1 MLLAATAVH
10 FEHPRYLMLLA
21 LIPVLVWLSFR
32 SLAGLGRARRAVAI
46 LFRCVVVGVMVMALA
61 GAQWV
66 QTRDQ
71 LAVIFAFDRSNSV
84 TRQAQPRQVEFARQ
98 AEKSMRPG
106 DQMAVLAFDGRSA
119 IEQLPMG
126 KLGIQFVS
134 EAVEPDQTNVAAA
147 MRMAMAL
154 FPADAARRLVVVSD
168 GNENVD
174 NLLKEADWFAANK
187 VPVDVVPIRFEY
199 GNEVM
204 IERLIAPPTAKAEE
218 TVSLKVVLR
227 SEQRDGRPV
236 KGHLRIYHNDTLIRT
251 QSSDERGVPVE
262 LTQPL
267 ESLTIPVPLWA
278 AGAHRFRAEFTPD
291 ASDDPTAA
299 PVDSIDAN
307 NVGQAFTI
315 VSGQGPILVLTTPE
329 DAASAELLADALRRE
344 KLVVKVM
351 NAGEAV
357 LDPIRLLDYS
367 LVVLSNVPASALTE
381 EEQAALTS
389 YVRDGGGGLAMVG
402 GDQSF
407 GAGGWMG
414 SPIEDVMPVSFDVK
428 HKKQIPKGALCLV
441 MHACEIPRGNFWG
454 ERVAVAAVKTLSS
467 RDEVGVLSYQW
478 VSEEQGYW
486 VVPLQ
491 TVGDKRAVVQRIMQM
506 QMGDMPDLDAVM
518 RPAVERMA
526 ASDAA
531 VRHMIVISD
540 FDPQEPLPDLYD
552 KMKANNIT
560 CSTVAIGYGGHTID
574 EVKATRIAT
583 RTGGKFYRTNNYA
596 ELPQIFIKEATIVR
610 RPLINNNPFTPK
622 IANAVSPTV
631 AGLSGEALP
640 QLGGHVVTTLK
651 PLAEMPLARPT
662 SEGVDPL
669 LAHWQVGLGRTVA
682 FTSGMWNRW
691 GRQWVEWPRFSS
703 LWAQIARWAS
713 RQSESAAFDVSTS
726 VQGGRG
732 RIQVDALDKN
742 ASTLDF
748 LMLEGNLVA
757 PSAEPGGKPAP
768 LRLTQTGPGR
778 YEAEFDARKPGNYLI
793 NLWDANHPQTKLHAG
808 VAVPYSTEFRELTSN
823 VALLTQ
829 LADRTGGRVLR
840 FEDAARAYDR
850 ESLPPAQTR
859 APAWESLVRWMLVL
873 FLLDVAVRRI
883 AISPVAAVRKLRDW
897 VGELAGRFRPAEA
910 SAATL
915 STLKGT
921 RQRVREDL
929 EAPPRPEAGRPPS
942 RSARYEAPT
951 TQRRSTEELTQALGG
966 ASEQSAPVVSRPT
979 KKGAPQDE
987 ATYTSRLLKAKRRA
1001 REDLE
1006 REGDVPPSA

>member
-1 MLLAATAVH
+1 MPPLAAAAMH
-10 FEHPRYLMLLA
+10 FEQPRYLVLLA
-21 LIPVLVWLSFR
+21 LVPLLVWLSFR
-32 SLAGLGRARRAVAI
+32 SLAGLGRARRMVAI
-46 LFRCVVVGVMVMALA
+46 VFRCLVVAVMVLALA
-61 GAQWV
+61 GAHWV

-84 TRQAQPRQVEFARQ
+84 TRQAQPRQIDFARR
-98 AEKSMRPG
+98 AEKAMKPH

-126 KLGIQFVS
+126 KLGIQYVS
-134 EAVEPDQTNVAAA
+134 EPVEPDQTNVAAA

-187 VPVDVVPIRFEY
+187 VPVDVVPIQFEY

-204 IERLIAPPTAKAEE
+204 IERLIAPPTARAEE
-218 TVSLKVVLR
+218 TVTLKVVLR
-227 SEQRDGRPV
+227 SDQRDGRPV
-236 KGHLRIYHNDTLIRT
+236 KGHLRLYHNDTLIRT
-251 QSSDERGVPVE
+251 EQSDDRGVPVE

-267 ESLTIPVPLWA
+267 ESLSVPVPLWA

-291 ASDDPTAA
+291 GGDDAGAA

-307 NVGQAFTI
+307 NLGQAFTI
-315 VSGQGPILVLTTPE
+315 VSGQGPILVLTTPD
-329 DAASAELLADALRRE
+329 DATSASLLAEALRRE
-344 KLVVKVM
+344 KLAVTLAG
-351 NAGEAV
+351 AGEMT
-357 LDPIRLLDYS
+357 LDPIGLLDYS
-367 LVVLSNVPASALTE
+367 LVVLSNVPASALKE
-381 EEQAALTS
+381 SEQAALAS
-389 YVRDGGGGLAMVG
+389 YVRDGGGGLVMIG
-402 GDQSF
+402 GDQSY

-491 TVGDKRAVVQRIMQM
+491 TVGDKRAIVQKIMQM

-540 FDPQEPLPDLYD
+540 FDPQEPLPDLYAT
-552 KMKANNIT
+552 MKKNNIT
-560 CSTVAIGYGGHTID
+560 CSTVAIGYGGHMID
-574 EVKATRIAT
+574 EQKATRIAT
-583 RTGGKFYRTNNYA
+583 QTGGKFYRTNNYA
-596 ELPQIFIKEATIVR
+596 ELPQIFIKEASIVR

-622 IANAVSPTV
+622 LANALAPTV
-631 AGLSGEALP
+631 AGLSGEAIP

-691 GRQWVEWPRFSS
+691 GRQWVEWPRFST
-703 LWAQIARWAS
+703 LWAQVARWAS
-713 RQSESAAFDVSTS
+713 RQSESAAFDVTTT

-732 RIQVDALDKN
+732 RVQVDALDKN

-757 PSAEPGGKPAP
+757 PGIDPGDKPAP

-778 YEAEFDARKPGNYLI
+778 YEAEFDARRPGNYLL
-793 NLWDANHPQTKLHAG
+793 NLWDANQPQTKLHAG
-808 VAVPYSTEFRELTSN
+808 VAVPYSTEYRELSSN

-829 LADRTGGRVLR
+829 LADRTGGRVLS
-840 FEDAARAYDR
+840 FDDAAHVFDR
-850 ESLPPAQTR
+850 ETLPPASTR

-883 AISPVAAVRKLRDW
+883 AISPVALARRLRDW

-915 STLKGT
+915 STLKDT
-921 RQRVREDL
+921 RQRVRE
-929 EAPPRPEAGRPPS
+929 ERESAARPEAGAPPT

-951 TQRRSTEELTQALGG
+951 TEKRSTQELTQALGG
-966 ASEQSAPVVSRPT
+966 ASEQGAPVVSRPT
-979 KKGAPQDE
+979 KKGAPKDE
-987 ATYTSRLLKAKRRA
+987 ATYTSRLLQAKRRA
-1001 REDLE
+1001 REDIH
-1006 REGDVPPSA
+1006 REGEPPPA